1 MTVCPL
7 DKLWLNRRVLFVQR
21 LPKYA
26 SIKGQV
32 MQRQWITP
40 RTSDVLVD
48 GALLI
53 SRGGRTGGGDNV
65 GLIDG
70 TTGASVA
77 SSLKK
82 ELIRSRL
89 PPLSLPG
96 PVGPKLIRISASRVE
111 S

>member
-1 MTVCPL
+1 M
-7 DKLWLNRRVLFVQR
+7 
-21 LPKYA
+21 
-26 SIKGQV
+26 
-32 MQRQWITP
+32 QWITL
-40 RTSDVLVD
+40 RTSVVVVD

-53 SRGGRTGGGDNV
+53 SRGGRTGGADNV
-65 GLIDG
+65 GLAEG

-89 PPLSLPG
+89 PPPSFPDA
-96 PVGPKLIRISASRVE
+96 VGPKLIKISASRVE